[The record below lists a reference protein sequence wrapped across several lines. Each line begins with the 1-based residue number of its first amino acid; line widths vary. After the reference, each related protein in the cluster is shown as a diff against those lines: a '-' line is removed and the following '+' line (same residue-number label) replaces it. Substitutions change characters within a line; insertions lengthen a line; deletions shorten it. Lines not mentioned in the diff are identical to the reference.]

1 MVSPQLLQVY
11 SYVGIKGDRQRRRCG
26 ILQPEPRLFHS
37 ASLPFRVSSIPLP
50 GLIIALMS
58 TAVAIPLALVAAYV
72 VGSIDFA
79 VIVARM
85 HGVDIHKEGSGNPG
99 TSNVLRTLGR
109 LPAAMVYVGD
119 TLKGTVGALM
129 GLIAS
134 GISDPLSVPP
144 YVTVQQVQWAFAAG
158 FMAVIGHCYPVFHRF
173 KGGKGVATAG
183 GVILFTAPLVMLLE
197 VLIWAVAVRLTRT
210 ASVGSMLLVVITLPL
225 LAWRGV
231 SGMGLFWVALIIA
244 LVVWRHR
251 GNIQRIARGAEEKV
265 PT

>member
-1 MVSPQLLQVY
+1 
-11 SYVGIKGDRQRRRCG
+11 
-26 ILQPEPRLFHS
+26 
-37 ASLPFRVSSIPLP
+37 
-50 GLIIALMS
+50 
-58 TAVAIPLALVAAYV
+58 
-72 VGSIDFA
+72 
-79 VIVARM
+79 
-85 HGVDIHKEGSGNPG
+85 
-99 TSNVLRTLGR
+99 
-109 LPAAMVYVGD
+109 
-119 TLKGTVGALM
+119 M